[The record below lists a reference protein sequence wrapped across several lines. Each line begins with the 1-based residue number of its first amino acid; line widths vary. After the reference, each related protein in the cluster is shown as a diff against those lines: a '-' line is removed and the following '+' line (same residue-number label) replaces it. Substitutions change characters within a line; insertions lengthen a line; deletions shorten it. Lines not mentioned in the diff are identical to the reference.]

1 MDWTTLL
8 AVGILVVVL
17 IWGPQKI
24 PDLARSLGTARREFD
39 EASRGLS
46 RPPATGRVDTLSSD
60 PLVEVAQ
67 KLGINTQGKTRQEI
81 QDAIVHAASSK
92 S

>member
-46 RPPATGRVDTLSSD
+46 RAPAAGRADTLSSD

-67 KLGINTQGKTRQEI
+67 KLGINTQGKTRQEV
-81 QDAIVHAASSK
+81 QDAIVQAAGSK

>member
-39 EASRGLS
+39 EASRGLARS
-46 RPPATGRVDTLSSD
+46 PTARVDTPTSD
-60 PLVEVAQ
+60 SLVEVAQ

-81 QDAIVHAASSK
+81 QDAIVQAASSK
-92 S
+92 T

>member
-46 RPPATGRVDTLSSD
+46 RAPAAGRTDTLSSD

-67 KLGINTQGKTRQEI
+67 KLGINTQGKTRQEV
-81 QDAIVHAASSK
+81 QDAIVQAAGSK

>member
-1 MDWTTLL
+1 LL

-39 EASRGLS
+39 EASRGLT
-46 RPPATGRVDTLSSD
+46 RPPAASRTDTLTSD
-60 PLVEVAQ
+60 PLLEVAQ

-81 QDAIVHAASSK
+81 QDAIVRTASSK

>member
-46 RPPATGRVDTLSSD
+46 RPPAAGRVDTLPSD

-67 KLGINTQGKTRQEI
+67 KLGINTQGKTRQEV
-81 QDAIVHAASSK
+81 QDAIVQAAGSK

>member
-46 RPPATGRVDTLSSD
+46 RPPVAGRLDTPASD

-67 KLGINTQGKTRQEI
+67 KLGINTQGKTRQEV
-81 QDAIVHAASSK
+81 QDAIVQAASSK